1 MQRIAAGAHSTNLVA
16 METRMLSASTSASQQ
31 QMGKLTP
38 TLPNFPSSERPRSPM
53 SVSSTASP
61 TTPVSSSLS
70 SSHLHQD
77 PGIQT
82 SSFPPSFFSI
92 YSSPSPSPSS
102 HPPSSAY
109 SGVGTPIGSSTSSS
123 TAAPASK
130 AHRSLSLSL
139 NTSKP
144 LRCTSLHQSMVP
156 QSPEA
161 AVAMSAPQSR
171 RNSLAST
178 RVGFGSGF
186 DGSSV
191 SSTSVIQVG
200 YNNHTFHGISRNS
213 SPATLQQRE
222 GSSSLS
228 TLGLVSSAVSTPS
241 GSHGMG
247 VSSEDEE
254 DDYLEDMA
262 ADTEISRKFDNGDR
276 IGIDRT
282 LLRHHSISSRNGSA
296 DNSSISSPNTPNLFS
311 PSSSLSSQF
320 NSIITPT
327 GASNTATASYFP
339 GFVSTDDEMPL
350 AGQATESRRNSMTT
364 RLRESLTFGT
374 NSSATPTT
382 TQPATIPNVPI
393 EEMPRRAV
401 VFSRLGGGSLKPQT
415 RSFMRITRELA
426 DEFAPADAEIK
437 HEAEITM
444 AFREESLD
452 DGEDDYED
460 DEDYEEDTVFTSMGR
475 RTDNRQKEFNN
486 KYKDGYPGE
495 PSQEAIFTTE
505 TTSSPSSSGKLLE
518 SPPFRR
524 RKRAA
529 SAASV
534 GYWSDRRGDDE
545 DDMNDTDDG
554 RRDDTGVGI
563 LSAGASPVT
572 GAVFMQAMK
581 RPTDGWES
589 PLSTSPVGSTGKL
602 KRRGTM
608 DERFEPYSIKRRA
621 VSPGMVTAASPTVGS
636 PGTFAAG
643 KRSMKQ
649 MQDTYDRIQKMSLN

>member
-1 MQRIAAGAHSTNLVA
+1 

-31 QMGKLTP
+31 ETGKLTP
-38 TLPNFPSSERPRSPM
+38 TLPNLASSERPTSPIAI
-53 SVSSTASP
+53 SSTASP
-61 TTPVSSSLS
+61 STPLSSSLT
-70 SSHLHQD
+70 SSHFHQD
-77 PGIQT
+77 VGIQGTT
-82 SSFPPSFFSI
+82 SLFSI
-92 YSSPSPSPSS
+92 YSPPSPSPSS
-102 HPPSSAY
+102 QPPSSAF
-109 SGVGTPIGSSTSSS
+109 SGVGTPLGSSTSSS
-123 TAAPASK
+123 TAALASK
-130 AHRSLSLSL
+130 PHRSLSLSM
-139 NTSKP
+139 NTTKP
-144 LRCTSLHQSMVP
+144 LRCTSLHHSMVP
-156 QSPEA
+156 PSPDA
-161 AVAMSAPQSR
+161 AVVMSPPLSR

-178 RVGFGSGF
+178 RVGFGSGS

-191 SSTSVIQVG
+191 SSTSMGQAG

-254 DDYLEDMA
+254 DDYLEDVA
-262 ADTEISRKFDNGDR
+262 ADTDISRNFDNGDR
-276 IGIDRT
+276 TGQIFGIDRA
-282 LLRHHSISSRNGSA
+282 LLRHQSISISSRNESS
-296 DNSSISSPNTPNLFS
+296 DSSSISSPNTPNLFP
-311 PSSSLSSQF
+311 PSSSSSSQF
-320 NSIITPT
+320 NSITTST
-327 GASNTATASYFP
+327 GASNTATSSYFP
-339 GFVSTDDEMPL
+339 GFVSTDDEMPS
-350 AGQATESRRNSMTT
+350 AGQATESRHNSMTS
-364 RLRESLTFGT
+364 RLRESLTFGI
-374 NSSATPTT
+374 SSSSVPTT
-382 TQPATIPNVPI
+382 TQPVTVPNLPI

-444 AFREESLD
+444 AFRDESLG

-460 DEDYEEDTVFTSMGR
+460 DEDYEEDTDFASMSR
-475 RTDNRQKEFNN
+475 RTDKRQQKFSSKF
-486 KYKDGYPGE
+486 KYGYPGE
-495 PSQEAIFTTE
+495 PSQDAIFPTD

-518 SPPFRR
+518 SPPFQR

-529 SAASV
+529 SATSV
-534 GYWSDRRGDDE
+534 GYCSDRRADDE
-545 DDMNDTDDG
+545 DDTNDTDDG
-554 RRDDTGVGI
+554 RRDDTGVGM

-572 GAVFMQAMK
+572 GAVFMQAIK
-581 RPTDGWES
+581 RPNDGWES

-621 VSPGMVTAASPTVGS
+621 VSPGMVTASSPTMGS

>member
-1 MQRIAAGAHSTNLVA
+1 
-16 METRMLSASTSASQQ
+16 METRMLSASTSASQKET
-31 QMGKLTP
+31 GKLTP
-38 TLPNFPSSERPRSPM
+38 TLPNFASSEQPRSPM
-53 SVSSTASP
+53 SISSTAPPS
-61 TTPVSSSLS
+61 TPLSSSLT
-70 SSHLHQD
+70 SSHFPQD

-82 SSFPPSFFSI
+82 SSFSPSLFAI
-92 YSSPSPSPSS
+92 YSSPSPSPS
-102 HPPSSAY
+102 PSSQPLSSAF
-109 SGVGTPIGSSTSSS
+109 SSVGTPIGSSTSSS

-130 AHRSLSLSL
+130 THRSLSLSL
-139 NTSKP
+139 NTTKP

-156 QSPEA
+156 PSPEA
-161 AVAMSAPQSR
+161 AVVMNPPQGR

-178 RVGFGSGF
+178 RVGFGSGS

-191 SSTSVIQVG
+191 SSTSMGQAG
-200 YNNHTFHGISRNS
+200 YNNHTFHGVSRNS
-213 SPATLQQRE
+213 TPATLQQRE

-262 ADTEISRKFDNGDR
+262 ADSEISRNFDSGDR
-276 IGIDRT
+276 TGPIFGIDRT
-282 LLRHHSISSRNGSA
+282 LLRHHSKSSRHGSS
-296 DNSSISSPNTPNLFS
+296 DSSSISSPNTPNLF
-311 PSSSLSSQF
+311 PQSSSSSSQF

-327 GASNTATASYFP
+327 GASNIATSSYFS
-339 GFVSTDDEMPL
+339 GFVSTDDEML
-350 AGQATESRRNSMTT
+350 SSAAGQATESRHNSMTS
-364 RLRESLTFGT
+364 RLQESLTFDT
-374 NSSATPTT
+374 SSSAMPTT
-382 TQPATIPNVPI
+382 TQPVTIPNLPG

-444 AFREESLD
+444 AFREESLG

-460 DEDYEEDTVFTSMGR
+460 DEDYEDDTDFASMGR
-475 RTDNRQKEFNN
+475 RTDKSS
-486 KYKDGYPGE
+486 KYKYGYPGE
-495 PSQEAIFTTE
+495 QSQDAIFPTD

-518 SPPFRR
+518 SPPLQR

-529 SAASV
+529 SGASV
-534 GYWSDRRGDDE
+534 GYWSDRRGDEE

-554 RRDDTGVGI
+554 RRDDTGVGM
-563 LSAGASPVT
+563 LSAGASPVA

-581 RPTDGWES
+581 RPNDGWES